1 MRQSRFYQKVGQST
15 PRAAYSRKAFAFGGR
30 PSRLPAAF
38 GWLRTFAKWE
48 VRWCLASQLEDN
60 GSPGTILEKEVAQ
73 GRGELPLGP
82 RRGFAALIDAPPLL
96 F

>member
-1 MRQSRFYQKVGQST
+1 M
-15 PRAAYSRKAFAFGGR
+15 FAE
-30 PSRLPAAF
+30 
-38 GWLRTFAKWE
+38 WE
-48 VRWCLASQLEDN
+48 VRWCLVSQLEDN